1 MTFNFFSCLIVLART
16 SSTILIRSGQR
27 EHPYLV
33 YNFRGKDFSFSLLSM
48 MLTMVLP
55 YIALSYCSKFL
66 LYLRAFNLLSFYHAR
81 VLNIINGSCV
91 SIEIIIQFLSFI
103 IANAILSKRNKAG
116 GTALSDFKTHY
127 KAMVMKTAWYWHKN
141 RHTENGRE

>member
-1 MTFNFFSCLIVLART
+1 MTFNFLSCLIVLART

-66 LYLRAFNLLSFYHAR
+66 LYLRAFNLLSFYHGKYCCCA
-81 VLNIINGSCV
+81 VIQSCLTV
-91 SIEIIIQFLSFI
+91 TPWTAACKASLPLTIPRNLFKLKSIESVMSSNPL
-103 IANAILSKRNKAG
+103 ILCHP
-116 GTALSDFKTHY
+116 LLL
-127 KAMVMKTAWYWHKN
+127 
-141 RHTENGRE
+141 